1 MTSPFM
7 ALGEIMDQFCEKHG
21 LTSDYEH
28 QRMLR
33 VHYVFRALN
42 PEPRILEHLSPDATA
57 EWMKI
62 VGETYAGELHTAL
75 HAKIHRYMSPMQME
89 HVVTGKV
96 MR

>member
-1 MTSPFM
+1 MTIPFM

-57 EWMKI
+57 E
-62 VGETYAGELHTAL
+62 
-75 HAKIHRYMSPMQME
+75 
-89 HVVTGKV
+89 
-96 MR
+96 